1 MKPLNL
7 LRMVA
12 VILSLLV
19 VGCGGKNVASN
30 LPNGGIVYNKYNVH
44 SFMDRKD
51 IKASYANWVEV
62 SSGQTVFP
70 PNTKF
75 QVGKWK
81 RGFVLT
87 KVGSGE
93 AIYYEYDAKRMGMS
107 VDDYIKLITSPTPV
121 KLSGLSKLD
130 QQGVREGKALKGMSK
145 EGVKTALGYPA
156 AHTTPSLSDNQWTY
170 WRNRFRTMVVNF
182 DASGKVVSVQ

>member
-12 VILSLLV
+12 VILVLLV
-19 VGCGGKNVASN
+19 VGCGGKNVASS
-30 LPNGGIVYNKYNVH
+30 LPKGGIVYSKYNVH

-62 SSGQTVFP
+62 SSGQTVFA

-75 QVGKWK
+75 QVGKW
-81 RGFVLT
+81 RGGFVLT
-87 KVGSGE
+87 KVDTGE
-93 AIYYEYDAKRMGMS
+93 VIHYEYKAKHMGMS

-121 KLSGLSKLD
+121 KLSRTNYCKSGGLK
-130 QQGVREGKALKGMSK
+130 
-145 EGVKTALGYPA
+145 
-156 AHTTPSLSDNQWTY
+156 
-170 WRNRFRTMVVNF
+170 
-182 DASGKVVSVQ
+182 

>member
-1 MKPLNL
+1 
-7 LRMVA
+7 MVA
-12 VILSLLV
+12 VVLALLV
-19 VGCGGKNVASN
+19 VGCGGKNVASS

-44 SFMDRKD
+44 SFMDRKS
-51 IKASYANWVEV
+51 IKASYANWVDV
-62 SSGQTVFP
+62 RTGQTVFP

-75 QVGKWK
+75 QVGKW
-81 RGFVLT
+81 RGGFVLT
-87 KVGSGE
+87 KVDGGE
-93 AIYYEYDAKRMGMS
+93 AIHYEYNAKNMGMS

-156 AHTTPSLSDNQWTY
+156 VHKTPSLSDNTWMY
-170 WRNRFRTMVVNF
+170 WRDRYRTLVVNF
-182 DASGKVVSVQ
+182 DASGKVVSVR